1 MTSPDTPSS
10 PAGQVPP
17 ASLPPSTLHTSSV
30 PSEPPSTRA
39 ARPTTERTG
48 GHGETLACE
57 HLATLGLEVVARN
70 WRISEDGLRGE
81 LDVVALDH
89 VNGLVVFVEV
99 KTRRGS
105 GFGGPLAAVDHR
117 KVAKLRRLAMAFMAQ
132 ARLPYRE
139 VRFDVVGVR
148 LDTRHLHH
156 VVDAL

>member
-1 MTSPDTPSS
+1 MTSHDS
-10 PAGQVPP
+10 
-17 ASLPPSTLHTSSV
+17 PPSTAPGTSRRH
-30 PSEPPSTRA
+30 PSEA
-39 ARPTTERTG
+39 G
-48 GHGETLACE
+48 DHGETLACE
-57 HLATLGLEVVARN
+57 HLRNLGLEVVARN
-70 WRISEDGLRGE
+70 WRISDGGLRGE

-89 VNGLVVFVEV
+89 ANGLVVFVEV

-117 KVAKLRRLAMAFMAQ
+117 KADRVRRLAMAFMAQ
-132 ARLPYRE
+132 AHLPYRE

>member
-1 MTSPDTPSS
+1 MTSHDSS
-10 PAGQVPP
+10 P
-17 ASLPPSTLHTSSV
+17 STA
-30 PSEPPSTRA
+30 PGA
-39 ARPTTERTG
+39 ARRPPVETG

-57 HLATLGLEVVARN
+57 HLHNLGLEVVARN
-70 WRISEDGLRGE
+70 WRISDGGLRGE

-89 VNGLVVFVEV
+89 ANGLVVFVEV

-117 KVAKLRRLAMAFMAQ
+117 KAARVRRLAMAFMARAQ
-132 ARLPYRE
+132 LPYRE

-156 VVDAL
+156 VMDAL